1 MKWAFFEIKELSLQA
16 KRKIVMRLDLLKC
29 IIYVAILAVTF
40 SCQGEDSSLEKDMYQ
55 KLQSIKTADKAD
67 KPITES
73 DSLALSLVDYYEHHG
88 SKLKLAEACYY
99 AGRVFYEQRDFAKS
113 LHYYNKAVSALPHSD
128 TPDLEGVIYSQ
139 IGYVFSYQD
148 LPEEAIAAFKHSY
161 QYYKSQKDTLG
172 MIFGLRDIGKELGDH
187 GKYDEAQ
194 KILIESIQLAKAK
207 NIDYLYYGN
216 KSNLAGL
223 YCKLHNFQK
232 AKAEINEALTCV
244 YGPDSS
250 GVLATAASIYMTIGM
265 VDSAEYYSKQLLEIG
280 TIYAR
285 CSANE
290 RLAEIALKRG
300 QAKEALQYLSVYKK
314 LNDSINE
321 TTNTETVA
329 KINALYNYQRQEQE
343 NAKLRES
350 NQRMYFYLTIA
361 CFVILT
367 LTFIFIAAYLYYKKH
382 KEAKGLRSEILE
394 QAKKWQQTQ
403 EEKALS
409 EIRKQKIQECDIYK
423 KFYGF
428 ANSDA
433 SIALKITLTDWQELE
448 QAINTVY
455 PRFTERL
462 EKLCDISATERQ
474 ICLLR
479 KINITPAKVA
489 TLLNKSKQAVSSTRE
504 RLYEKSF
511 GQKGSPTQWDDYLQ
525 SL

>member
-1 MKWAFFEIKELSLQA
+1 MGIFYNKSIIFASEK
-16 KRKIVMRLDLLKC
+16 KIVMRFDLLKRS
-29 IIYVAILAVTF
+29 IYVAILTITF
-40 SCQGEDSSLEKDMYQ
+40 SCQGENSSLEKDMYQ

-67 KPITES
+67 EPIAES
-73 DSLALSLVDYYEHHG
+73 DSLALTLVDYYEHHG
-88 SKLKLAEACYY
+88 SKLKLTEAYYY
-99 AGRVFYEQRDFAKS
+99 AGRVFYERRDFTKS
-113 LHYYNKAVSALPHSD
+113 LHYYNKAASALPHSD

-148 LPEEAIAAFKHSY
+148 LPEEAIAAFKRSY
-161 QYYKSQKDTLG
+161 QFCKSQKDTLG
-172 MIFGLRDIGKELGDH
+172 MIYGLRDWGKELSDH
-187 GKYDEAQ
+187 ERYDEALR
-194 KILIESIQLAKAK
+194 ILQESIQLAKAK

-223 YCKLHNFQK
+223 YCKLQNYPK

-250 GVLATAASIYMTIGM
+250 GVLTTAANIYMTIGM
-265 VDSAEYYSKQLLEIG
+265 VDSAEYYSKQLLKIG

-300 QAKEALQYLSVYKK
+300 QAKEALHYLTVYKK

-321 TTNTETVA
+321 TKNTETVA

-350 NQRMYFYLTIA
+350 NQRMYFCLTVA

-367 LTFIFIAAYLYYKKH
+367 LAFIFIAVYLYYTKH
-382 KEAKGLRSEILE
+382 KETKSLRSEILE

-409 EIRKQKIQECDIYK
+409 EERKKQIQECDICK
-423 KFYGF
+423 KFYDF
-428 ANSDA
+428 ADNSMTFA
-433 SIALKITLTDWQELE
+433 PKITDKDWQELE
-448 QAINTVY
+448 QVINTVY

-462 EKLCDISATERQ
+462 ENLCDISATERQ

-479 KINITPAKVA
+479 KIDIAPVKVA
-489 TLLNKSKQAVSSTRE
+489 NLLNKSKQAISSTRE